1 MTDFLLCIGSFVVVL
16 VVLDLFCF
24 LGICIGRYVVEMAAL
39 ALIGGI
45 GAFIGIRLRRHKDA
59 KADTTKE

>member
-1 MTDFLLCIGSFVVVL
+1 MTDFLLCIG
-16 VVLDLFCF
+16 
-24 LGICIGRYVVEMAAL
+24 RYV
-39 ALIGGI
+39 ALIGGL

>member
-1 MTDFLLCIGSFVVVL
+1 MTDFLL
-16 VVLDLFCF
+16 
-24 LGICIGRYVVEMAAL
+24 CIGRYVVEMAV
-39 ALIGGI
+39 LIGGL

>member
-1 MTDFLLCIGSFVVVL
+1 MTDFL
-16 VVLDLFCF
+16 
-24 LGICIGRYVVEMAAL
+24 
-39 ALIGGI
+39 GGL

>member
-1 MTDFLLCIGSFVVVL
+1 MTDFLLCIG
-16 VVLDLFCF
+16 
-24 LGICIGRYVVEMAAL
+24 YVVEMAAL
-39 ALIGGI
+39 ALIGGL